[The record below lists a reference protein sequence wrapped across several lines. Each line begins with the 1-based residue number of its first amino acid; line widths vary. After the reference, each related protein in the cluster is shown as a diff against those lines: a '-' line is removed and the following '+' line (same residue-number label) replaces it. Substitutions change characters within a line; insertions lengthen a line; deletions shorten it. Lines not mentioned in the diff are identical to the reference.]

1 MSPGIFQEGCKPE
14 VCQPR
19 VNEVSPGIITTKT
32 MKSQNIHRIILT
44 ALVILCYANTLT
56 LHFALDDR
64 MVILESKYT
73 IQGGWDSVK
82 EIFTEDTF
90 TGYFGSDHAIVAG
103 GRYRPMSQLTYMI
116 EFQLF
121 GKGIKEKI
129 GDLDNFGNLHNA
141 AHEDYFYETPLPFV
155 CHLMNLL
162 YYILLC
168 LLIYEVL
175 ARIFPQFTGEKW
187 YQSLPF
193 IATLLFAIHPIHTE
207 VVANVKGRDEIFALL
222 GAFAALWCSLKYVDT
237 KKWYWLFISLLAF
250 TFGIFSKE
258 NTITFLAVVPL
269 SLYFLNSDKKR
280 TSDYFITLI
289 PLVIGTVFFLWARYK
304 ALGSMM
310 QPDMTANIL
319 NNPYIRSTRAQQIA
333 TVIIT
338 WGIYLKLL
346 FFPHPLTH
354 DYYPHQIA
362 ITDFSNP
369 LVWLLLVGFIAM
381 VAYGIWKLKKKTVPA
396 FGILYFVI
404 TFSIVSNLLFNV
416 GTFMNERF
424 VFMSSIGFTLIV
436 GWWIYLLATAK
447 TPIFRKAAIG
457 ITAVI
462 CLLFGIKTF
471 TRNFTWMDD
480 FTLFLTDVKTSDNS
494 IKCNIS
500 AGGSCLQIWKKSH
513 KERDKR
519 DAYRY
524 LEKALKLDDHALNAY
539 LLLSELAYLDD
550 NYDLAYQAARNATL
564 IDPENPQGRN
574 LLQSAENTQ
583 KAHEL
588 DPVNKLLDEGKV
600 DDAWREVNKILEK
613 DPNNV
618 VAQNVRGNVVGRG
631 YGRIDEA
638 IKIFEGIVAE
648 HPDFSSS
655 WENMGICYAIKR
667 DFTNAERCLLHAYEL
682 TPDNDNIR
690 LNLYYMYTD
699 KGDAAEAEKYKP

>member
-1 MSPGIFQEGCKPE
+1 M
-14 VCQPR
+14 
-19 VNEVSPGIITTKT
+19 
-32 MKSQNIHRIILT
+32 MKNQNIHRIIISVL
-44 ALVILCYANTLT
+44 ALLCYANTLT
-56 LHFALDDR
+56 LHYALDDR

-73 IQGGWDSVK
+73 IQGGWESVK
-82 EIFTEDTF
+82 AIFSEDTF
-90 TGYFGSDHAIVAG
+90 TGYFGAEHSIVAG

-121 GKGIKEKI
+121 GKDIKERI
-129 GDLDNFGNLHNA
+129 GDLDDYYNLHNA
-141 AHEDYFYETPLPFV
+141 EHEYYFYDTSLPFV
-155 CHLMNLL
+155 NHLMNLL

-175 ARIFPQFTGEKW
+175 ARIFPQYEGKKW
-187 YQSLPF
+187 FQSLPF
-193 IATLLFAIHPIHTE
+193 LAVLLFAVHPIHTE
-207 VVANVKGRDEIFALL
+207 VVANVKGRDEIFAML
-222 GAFAALWCSLKYVDT
+222 GSFAALWCSLKYIDT
-237 KKWYWLFISLLAF
+237 RKWYWLVVSFLAF

-269 SLYFLNSDKKR
+269 ALYFLNNDKKR
-280 TSDYFITLI
+280 TADYFITLI

-310 QPDMTANIL
+310 QPDLTSNIL
-319 NNPYIRSTRAQQIA
+319 NNPYVHSTRAQQIA
-333 TVIIT
+333 TVLIT

-369 LVWLLLVGFIAM
+369 LVWLLLVGSIAL
-381 VAYGIWKLKKKTVPA
+381 VAYGIWKLKKKTVPS
-396 FGILYFVI
+396 FGILYFII

-436 GWWIYLLATAK
+436 GWWLYLLATS
-447 TPIFRKAAIG
+447 PIPTLQKSAIG
-457 ITAVI
+457 ITAVVS
-462 CLLFGIKTF
+462 LLFGIKTF
-471 TRNFTWMDD
+471 TRNFTWKDD

-524 LEKALKLDDHALNAY
+524 LDKALKLDDHALNAY
-539 LLLSELAYLDD
+539 LLLSELAFLDE
-550 NYDLAYQAARNATL
+550 NYELAYQAAYNATL
-564 IDPENPQGRN
+564 IDPENPQGQN
-574 LLQSAENTQ
+574 LLSQAINMQ

-600 DDAWREVNKILEK
+600 DEAWQEVNKILEK
-613 DPNNV
+613 DPNNI
-618 VAQNVRGNVVGRG
+618 VAKNVKGNVLGRG
-631 YGRIDEA
+631 YGRLDDA
-638 IKIFEGIVAE
+638 IKVFEEIVAE
-648 HPDFSSS
+648 QPDFSSA
-655 WENMGICYAIKR
+655 WENMGIAYAIKR
-667 DFTNAERCLLHAYEL
+667 DFTNAERCLLHAHEL
-682 TPDNDNIR
+682 TPDNDNIK
-690 LNLYYMYTD
+690 LNLYYMYKD
-699 KGDAAEAEKYKP
+699 KGDEAEAEKYRQ

>member
-1 MSPGIFQEGCKPE
+1 
-14 VCQPR
+14 
-19 VNEVSPGIITTKT
+19 
-32 MKSQNIHRIILT
+32 MKNQNIHRIIISVL
-44 ALVILCYANTLT
+44 ALLCYANTLT
-56 LHFALDDR
+56 LHYALDDR

-73 IQGGWDSVK
+73 IQGGWESVK
-82 EIFTEDTF
+82 AIFSEDTF
-90 TGYFGSDHAIVAG
+90 TGYFGSDHSIVAG

-121 GKGIKEKI
+121 GKDIKERI
-129 GDLDNFGNLHNA
+129 GDLDDYYNLHNA
-141 AHEDYFYETPLPFV
+141 EHEYYFYDTPLPFV
-155 CHLMNLL
+155 NHLMNLL

-175 ARIFPQFTGEKW
+175 ARIFPQYEGKKW
-187 YQSLPF
+187 FQSLPF
-193 IATLLFAIHPIHTE
+193 LAVLLFAVHPIHTE
-207 VVANVKGRDEIFALL
+207 VVANVKGRDEIFAML
-222 GAFAALWCSLKYVDT
+222 GSFAALWCSLKYIDT
-237 KKWYWLFISLLAF
+237 RKWYWLIVSFLAF

-269 SLYFLNSDKKR
+269 ALYFLNNDKKR
-280 TSDYFITLI
+280 TADYFITLI

-310 QPDMTANIL
+310 QPDLTSNIL
-319 NNPYIRSTRAQQIA
+319 NNPYVHSTRAQQIA
-333 TVIIT
+333 TVLIT

-369 LVWLLLVGFIAM
+369 LVWLLLVGSFAL
-381 VAYGIWKLKKKTVPA
+381 VAYGIWKLKKKTVPS
-396 FGILYFVI
+396 FSILYFII

-436 GWWIYLLATAK
+436 GWWLYLLATS
-447 TPIFRKAAIG
+447 PIPTLQKSAVG
-457 ITAVI
+457 ITAAVS
-462 CLLFGIKTF
+462 LLFGIKTF
-471 TRNFTWMDD
+471 TRNFTWKDD
-480 FTLFLTDVKTSDNS
+480 FTLFLTDVKTSENS

-500 AGGSCLQIWKKSH
+500 AGGSCLQIWKQSH

-524 LEKALKLDDHALNAY
+524 LDKALKLDDHALNAY
-539 LLLSELAYLDD
+539 LLLSELAYLDE
-550 NYDLAYQAARNATL
+550 NYELAYQAAYNATL
-564 IDPENPQGRN
+564 IDPENPQGQN
-574 LLQSAENTQ
+574 LLNQATNMQ

-588 DPVNKLLDEGKV
+588 DPVNKLLEEGKV
-600 DDAWREVNKILEK
+600 DEAWQEVNKILEK
-613 DPNNV
+613 DPNNI
-618 VAQNVRGNVVGRG
+618 VAKNVKGNVLGRG
-631 YGRIDEA
+631 YGRLDDA
-638 IKIFEGIVAE
+638 IKVFEEIVAE
-648 HPDFSSS
+648 QPDFSSA
-655 WENMGICYAIKR
+655 WENMGIAYAIKR
-667 DFTNAERCLLHAYEL
+667 DFTNAERCLLHANEL

-699 KGDAAEAEKYKP
+699 KGDEKEAAKYR